1 MVQWTK
7 NLTAEARVPVEV
19 KIRSLTQHKW
29 VKGSGVGSTYSLDS
43 IPGLGT
49 SICHGCSHKKKVYRS
64 KKISRTQQGKIHNV
78 WHPKITGHAKKQE
91 NMS

>member
-49 SICHGCSHKKKVYRS
+49 SICHGCSHKKKFIEVKKYPGPSKVKFTMSGIRRLLVMQRS
-64 KKISRTQQGKIHNV
+64 RKI
-78 WHPKITGHAKKQE
+78 
-91 NMS
+91 